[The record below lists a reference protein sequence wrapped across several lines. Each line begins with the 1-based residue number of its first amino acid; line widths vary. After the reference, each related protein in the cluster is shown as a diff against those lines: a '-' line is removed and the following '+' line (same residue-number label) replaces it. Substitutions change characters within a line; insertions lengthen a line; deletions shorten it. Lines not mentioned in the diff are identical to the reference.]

1 MLLYIGKIIL
11 LFSVT
16 IVVIRFMG
24 KSALAQLT
32 PHDLTAI
39 IFLATLAVNP
49 ILSDKLGQTL
59 IGILIVTMLHFIL
72 SKLALLRWLNK
83 LLIGQPTILIKNGK
97 IIKSNLERSH
107 FSLIELLATVRAGG
121 YPNIQDIEYA
131 ILEPNSEISIIPQK
145 DVVSLTPR
153 HLKLDVE
160 TQGLPISVVI
170 EGKIQHSNLKI
181 IDKDEN
187 WLMKQLE
194 SAGYT
199 NIKKIFYAAVRDTD
213 HSLIIDTGYE
223 N

>member
-1 MLLYIGKIIL
+1 MLIYIGKIIL
-11 LFSVT
+11 LFT
-16 IVVIRFMG
+16 ITIIVIRFLG

-59 IGILIVTMLHFIL
+59 IGILMVTTLHFIL

-83 LLIGQPTILIKNGK
+83 LLIGQPTILVKNGK

-107 FSLIELLATVRAGG
+107 FSLIELLATFRTGG

-131 ILEPNSEISIIPQK
+131 ILEPNSEISIIPKK

-153 HLKLDVE
+153 HLKLDVDNK
-160 TQGLPISVVI
+160 GLPISVVV
-170 EGKIQHSNLKI
+170 EGKIQHNNLKI

-194 SAGYT
+194 SAGYP
-199 NIKKIFYAAVRDTD
+199 NVKKIFYAAVRDND